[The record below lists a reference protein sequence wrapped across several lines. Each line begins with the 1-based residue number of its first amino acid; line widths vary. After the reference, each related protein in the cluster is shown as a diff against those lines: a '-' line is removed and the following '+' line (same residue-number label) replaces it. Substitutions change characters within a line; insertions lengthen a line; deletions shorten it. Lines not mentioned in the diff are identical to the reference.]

1 MSDVSVFQF
10 EVFNFSRFSA
20 SCIWIISPLCR
31 NVKWS
36 FWCFVCFGHLNL
48 SSFSQRWTKILW
60 ITIQFTLDLFVFP
73 MGVESVIPEALIWE
87 GSTPAGIEVPF
98 SPAAPAD
105 TFGPLPEK
113 PSQVRVVWRW
123 LSPPPLAPNPPP
135 SAWESLG
142 LFQSSRSHPAENS
155 RKQPPG
161 LLSMSLKHRGSL
173 RPGIM
178 SESPFLKCAC
188 SSWEECHDPQGK
200 KGFGGHLNQLS
211 EPYWVDVVPF
221 LDNSTLKFLWKKPR
235 AGYLSPGAYI
245 PLLHSSALWSPTLF
259 GKKKRC
265 LPWTFPCQETVCSDH
280 PSLPLNPLLMVVS
293 LESSLALSHRAF
305 S

>member
-73 MGVESVIPEALIWE
+73 MGVESVIPEAIIWE
-87 GSTPAGIEVPF
+87 GSTPAGLEVPF

-178 SESPFLKCAC
+178 SESPFLKMCLFFLGRM
-188 SSWEECHDPQGK
+188 SWPSGE
-200 KGFGGHLNQLS
+200 KGVWRTPEPTLRTLLGG
-211 EPYWVDVVPF
+211 W
-221 LDNSTLKFLWKKPR
+221 
-235 AGYLSPGAYI
+235 GAISRQFDSKI
-245 PLLHSSALWSPTLF
+245 PLEEAPGQAIFLQGHASHYYIAQHSEAPPYLE
-259 GKKKRC
+259 KKKMSS
-265 LPWTFPCQETVCSDH
+265 LDL
-280 PSLPLNPLLMVVS
+280 SLPRDCMFRPP
-293 LESSLALSHRAF
+293 
-305 S
+305 